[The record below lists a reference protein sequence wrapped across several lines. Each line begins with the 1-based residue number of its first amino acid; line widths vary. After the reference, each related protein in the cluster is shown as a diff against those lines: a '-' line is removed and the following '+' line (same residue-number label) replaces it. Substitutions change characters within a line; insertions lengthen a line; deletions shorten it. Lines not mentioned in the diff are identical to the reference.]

1 MDVDFGRAAVAT
13 RTVYPI
19 VAKPAP
25 AWATWPEFQVGRQ
38 PSARTARRR
47 RSLTPQ
53 TGASLPMIANTRHP
67 ADTAELVPP
76 PAARRL
82 SICLINPRFE
92 PSHFGNEHALAL
104 HPGDKRCQMITGAL
118 PTLAGLVPDGHHVEL
133 LDENVEDIDFDALAR
148 FDVIGVTGMIVQ
160 RRRMQQILLRLQSVP
175 ALVAV
180 GGPYISVEETFFDGL
195 CDVRFVGEAETTW
208 PMFLRDLAAG
218 RPTLARYEQL
228 ERTDMSTVPVPRF
241 DLVKSRH
248 YLLAPLQFSRGC
260 PFLCEF
266 CDIIVIFGRKPRLKT
281 AEQVIAE
288 LEAVKK
294 AGFRL
299 CFIVDD
305 NFIGNKVEAKKL
317 LPRVI
322 QWQRDNGYPLILH
335 TEASINL
342 GDDAELLKLMVQAN
356 FRHVFIGIES
366 PRSESLK
373 EMRKT
378 HNLRGDS
385 MLDKLRRVRDAGL
398 VIEGGFMVGFDNDD
412 VAIFDEQFEFIQL
425 SGISLALVSK
435 LTPIPSTPL
444 YARLKAEGRLDF
456 SDPECLFLPKQM
468 SRDQL
473 KQGQRDLIRRLAAPE
488 NFFGRL
494 IAGYSESSEFRRHR
508 AQMAAQMPRLALRR
522 RLLGLA
528 GALVGAVKLARTLA
542 AHRLLASF
550 VPIYAGIYRRQRRQL
565 GTEAIGLAAFVG
577 LCALHWHHY
586 RVAHDAVDHWGA
598 ALPREALPPPP
609 APLTEQR
616 KAA

>member
-1 MDVDFGRAAVAT
+1 
-13 RTVYPI
+13 
-19 VAKPAP
+19 
-25 AWATWPEFQVGRQ
+25 
-38 PSARTARRR
+38 
-47 RSLTPQ
+47 
-53 TGASLPMIANTRHP
+53 MIANTRHP
-67 ADTAELVPP
+67 AAAAALVPP
-76 PAARRL
+76 PATRPL

-133 LDENVEDIDFDALAR
+133 LDENVEPIDFDALAR

-160 RRRMQQILLRLQSVP
+160 RARMQQILLRLQSVP
-175 ALVAV
+175 ALIAV

-208 PMFLRDLAAG
+208 PQFLRDLAAG

-228 ERTDMSTVPVPRF
+228 ERTDMSTLPLPRF
-241 DLVKSRH
+241 DLVKSQH
-248 YLLAPLQFSRGC
+248 YLMAPLQFSRGC

-288 LEAVKK
+288 LEAIKK
-294 AGFRL
+294 AGFKL
-299 CFIVDD
+299 CFVVDD

-322 QWQRDNGYPLILH
+322 QWQRDNAYPLILS

-342 GDDAELLKLMVQAN
+342 GDDAELLELMVQAN

-366 PRSESLK
+366 PRAESLK

-412 VAIFDEQFEFIQL
+412 AAIFDEQFEFIQL
-425 SGISLALVSK
+425 SGIGLALVSK

-468 SRDQL
+468 TRDQL
-473 KQGQRDLIRRLAAPE
+473 KQGQRELIRRLAEPE
-488 NFFGRL
+488 NFFGRV
-494 IAGYSESSEFRRHR
+494 IAGYSESGKFRRHR
-508 AQMAAQMPRLALRR
+508 AQMSAQMPAASLRQRLSQAVGVLITLSRLAR
-522 RLLGLA
+522 
-528 GALVGAVKLARTLA
+528 VLA
-542 AHRLLASF
+542 AHRLLRRFAMTY
-550 VPIYAGIYRRQRRQL
+550 VGLYRGQRRQL
-565 GTEAIGLAAFVG
+565 GKQAIGLGGFVG

-598 ALPREALPPPP
+598 ALPREALPMP
-609 APLTEQR
+609 AEERRQ
-616 KAA
+616 AA